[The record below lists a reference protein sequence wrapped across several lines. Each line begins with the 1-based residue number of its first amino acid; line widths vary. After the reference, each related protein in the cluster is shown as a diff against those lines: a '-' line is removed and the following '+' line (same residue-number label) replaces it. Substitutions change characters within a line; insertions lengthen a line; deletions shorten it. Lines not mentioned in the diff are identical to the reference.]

1 MVGVVATGIR
11 SVVDE
16 TSGGET
22 TGIEDG
28 VPHICQLLYED
39 PMPDHSNRSKAGIP
53 TVELESLVG
62 CVQASGS

>member
-1 MVGVVATGIR
+1 MVCVVVTGIR

-28 VPHICQLLYED
+28 VSHLRQLLYED
-39 PMPDHSNRSKAGIP
+39 PMPDHSDWSTVGIP
-53 TVELESLVG
+53 TVELESMVG
-62 CVQASGS
+62 FV